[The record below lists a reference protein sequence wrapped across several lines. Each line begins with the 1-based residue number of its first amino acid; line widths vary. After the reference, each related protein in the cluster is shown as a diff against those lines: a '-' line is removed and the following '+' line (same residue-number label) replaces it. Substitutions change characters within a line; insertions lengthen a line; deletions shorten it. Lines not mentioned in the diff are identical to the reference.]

1 MTNNQSSIID
11 NQFKRFIQIAGS
23 AQIAVSFQNR
33 ASSIKHRASSMQN
46 KPNSPIVHLNLI
58 YLLIMIY
65 TISTCLTKVKNK
77 PNTNPITE
85 SPKMCTK
92 PYNTLNYENL
102 SHLPGKKTNPNQ
114 SQYKACPRMSLSGEQ
129 FSKFIP

>member
-11 NQFKRFIQIAGS
+11 NRFKQFTQIAGS

-33 ASSIKHRASSMQN
+33 ASSIKHQASSMQN

-58 YLLIMIY
+58 YLLTMIY

-77 PNTNPITE
+77 PNSNPIKPKTNPILAQK
-85 SPKMCTK
+85 SGWQSQFK
-92 PYNTLNYENL
+92 PNCIK
-102 SHLPGKKTNPNQ
+102 GKKETFFVDIKH
-114 SQYKACPRMSLSGEQ
+114 YDTL
-129 FSKFIP
+129 